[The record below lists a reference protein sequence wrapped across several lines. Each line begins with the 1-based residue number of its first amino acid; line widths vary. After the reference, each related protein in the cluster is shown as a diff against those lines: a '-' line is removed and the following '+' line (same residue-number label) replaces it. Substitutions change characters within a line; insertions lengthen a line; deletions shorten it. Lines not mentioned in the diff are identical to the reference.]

1 MQVEKTAKE
10 YPTECEGAQYLY
22 VKDLQAIFRV
32 GYSKARLMMDKL
44 PHLRIGNKDAVLR
57 MQLEE
62 YIIENGGIEVK
73 WSKRK
78 R

>member
-1 MQVEKTAKE
+1 METDKAAVAYAPER
-10 YPTECEGAQYLY
+10 EGAQYLY
-22 VKDLQAIFRV
+22 VKDLQEMFRV

-44 PHLRIGNKDAVLR
+44 PHVRIGNKDAVLR
-57 MQLEE
+57 KQLEE

-73 WSKRK
+73 WPKRK

>member
-32 GYSKARLMMDKL
+32 G
-44 PHLRIGNKDAVLR
+44 
-57 MQLEE
+57 
-62 YIIENGGIEVK
+62 
-73 WSKRK
+73 
-78 R
+78 

>member
-1 MQVEKTAKE
+1 METDKMAVAYVPEQG
-10 YPTECEGAQYLY
+10 GAQYLY
-22 VKDLQAIFRV
+22 VKDLQEMFRV

-44 PHLRIGNKDAVLR
+44 PHVRIGNKDAVLR
-57 MQLEE
+57 KQLEE

-73 WSKRK
+73 WPKRK